1 MVTIY
6 NSFPQIHLHNTNA
19 FFEDLTGKDF
29 YNLADKLFTY
39 ILIFQCRIRISQLAK
54 YYKVIFENCK
64 ACRGA
69 PTMVQFDF
77 WRFWNVYSPKTS
89 KAVFWDVPCINKKAI
104 GVSKYHPMVEVCT
117 DMPQKKLYRA
127 SGGASIIQFELLPVF
142 QHWSINI
149 ALLWQ
154 RFPLIY
160 HGKKYTGY
168 IALTG
173 EA

>member
-6 NSFPQIHLHNTNA
+6 NSFSQIHLHNTNA

-69 PTMVQFDF
+69 PTMVQCDF

-104 GVSKYHPMVEVCT
+104 GVSKY
-117 DMPQKKLYRA
+117 
-127 SGGASIIQFELLPVF
+127 II
-142 QHWSINI
+142 
-149 ALLWQ
+149 LWQ
-154 RFPLIY
+154 RFVLIC
-160 HGKKYTGY
+160 HRKNSTGHQGWSKHNS
-168 IALTG
+168 IWVAPPSFPTLVN
-173 EA
+173 